1 MRSKEAFGTSLPL
14 LFLSCLVLGMI
25 SGVLVLGQGKDG
37 RLWRVKVTEWRKAQ
51 KRHKRRTAAV
61 PQGLAHGINAMALG

>member
-25 SGVLVLGQGKDG
+25 SGVLLLGQGKDG

-51 KRHKRRTAAV
+51 KAHSCCSQDLAR
-61 PQGLAHGINAMALG
+61 GLHAMVLG